1 MKILSVAIPCYNSSE
16 YMSKCIE
23 SLLPAGDDIEIL
35 IVDDGSA
42 KDNTFEIARGYEEK
56 YPGIVRAIHQE
67 NAGHGGAVNKGI
79 QEATGIYFK
88 NIDSDDWADTDVLL
102 KIIGLLKDMEQDGSG
117 VDLFLANFVFD
128 KVGVK
133 EENKKVMRLVKSM
146 PVGKAFSWGEMKGS
160 GTSQYIMMHNV
171 IYRRDVLIKSGL
183 KLPEH
188 TFYCDNIYA
197 YQPLPYVSKIFY
209 LDEALYRYYIGREGQ
224 SVSVEA
230 QLKNIDQQIR
240 VDKIMTDVYAGQ
252 DLSKLDPKLAKYMI
266 SYLTLMF
273 CATTSILLIG
283 GTDEHLKKKDE
294 LWRYL
299 EERDPRAYKKVKGSF
314 MGGWMTLPG
323 RLGRKMSV
331 GGYRIVQKL
340 YKFN

>member
-1 MKILSVAIPCYNSSE
+1 MKILSVAIPCYNSAE

-42 KDNTFEIARGYEEK
+42 KDNTLEIAREYEAK
-56 YPGIVRAIHQE
+56 NPGIVRAIHQE

-79 QEATGIYFK
+79 SEATGIYFK
-88 NIDSDDWADTDVLL
+88 NIDSDDWADTGVLL
-102 KIIGLLKDMEQDGSG
+102 KIIGLLKGFVEKDTR
-117 VDLFLANFVFD
+117 VDLVLADFVFD

-133 EENKKVMRLVKSM
+133 EQNKKVMRLTKSL
-146 PVGKAFSWGEMKGS
+146 PVGEVFGWDDVKKV
-160 GTSQYIMMHNV
+160 TSQYIMMHNI
-171 IYRRDVLIKSGL
+171 IYRRDVLLESGL

-197 YQPLPYVSKIFY
+197 YQPLPNVKTMYYI
-209 LDEALYRYYIGREGQ
+209 DEALYRYYIGREGQ
-224 SVSVEA
+224 SVSEEA
-230 QLKNIDQQIR
+230 QLRNIDQQIR
-240 VDKIMTDVYAGQ
+240 VDKIMTDVYASQ
-252 DLSKLDPKLAKYMI
+252 DASALGPKLGKYML
-266 SYLTLMF
+266 SYLTLMY

-283 GTDEHLKKKDE
+283 GTDEHLKKLDD
-294 LWRYL
+294 LWKYL
-299 EERDPRAYKKVKGSF
+299 ELRDPRAYKKIKGSF

-323 RLGRKMSV
+323 KLGRKMSV

>member
-1 MKILSVAIPCYNSSE
+1 
-16 YMSKCIE
+16 MSKCIE

-42 KDNTFEIARGYEEK
+42 KDNTLEIAKGYEEK

-102 KIIGLLKDMEQDGSG
+102 KIIGILKDFEQKGEQ
-117 VDLFLANFVFD
+117 VDLFLADFVFD

-133 EENKKVMRLVKSM
+133 EENKKVMSLVKSM
-146 PVGKAFSWGEMKGS
+146 PVGKVFAWGDLKGS

-197 YQPLPYVSKIFY
+197 YQPLPYVSKLYY

-266 SYLTLMF
+266 SYLTLMY

-283 GTDEHLKKKDE
+283 GTDDHLRKKDE
-294 LWRYL
+294 LWKYL

-323 RLGRKMSV
+323 KLGRKMSV

>member
-1 MKILSVAIPCYNSSE
+1 MKILSVAIPCYNSAE

-42 KDNTFEIARGYEEK
+42 KDNTLEIAKEYESK

-79 QEATGIYFK
+79 SEATGIYFK

-102 KIIGLLKDMEQDGSG
+102 KIIGLLKGFEQEGKQ
-117 VDLFLANFVFD
+117 VDLFLADFVFD

-133 EENKKVMRLVKSM
+133 EQNKKVMRLTKSM
-146 PVGKAFSWGEMKGS
+146 PVGQVFSWPDVKGS
-160 GTSQYIMMHNV
+160 GTSQYIMMHNI
-171 IYRRDVLIKSGL
+171 IYRREVLLASGL

-197 YQPLPYVSKIFY
+197 YQPLPYVKTMYY

-224 SVSVEA
+224 SVSEEA
-230 QLKNIDQQIR
+230 QLRNIDQQIR
-240 VDKIMTDVYAGQ
+240 VDKIMTDVYASL
-252 DLSKLDPKLAKYMI
+252 DMSDRDPKFRKYMI
-266 SYLTLMF
+266 SYLTLMY

-283 GTDEHLKKKDE
+283 GTDEHLKKNED
-294 LWRYL
+294 LWKYL
-299 EERDPRAYKKVKGSF
+299 EERDPRAYKKIKGSF

-323 RLGRKMSV
+323 KLGRKMSV

>member
-42 KDNTFEIARGYEEK
+42 KDNTLEIAQGYEAK

-79 QEATGIYFK
+79 SEATGIYFK
-88 NIDSDDWADTDVLL
+88 NIDSDDWADTEVLL
-102 KIIGLLKDMEQDGSG
+102 KIIGLLKGFEQEGRQ
-117 VDLFLANFVFD
+117 VDLFLADFVFD

-133 EENKKVMRLVKSM
+133 EQNKKVMRLTKSM
-146 PVGKAFSWGEMKGS
+146 PVGKVFSWQDVKGS
-160 GTSQYIMMHNV
+160 GSSQYIMMHNI
-171 IYRRDVLIKSGL
+171 IYRRQVLLDSGL

-197 YQPLPYVSKIFY
+197 YQPLSHVKTMYY

-224 SVSVEA
+224 SVSEEA
-230 QLKNIDQQIR
+230 QLRNIDQQIR
-240 VDKIMTDVYAGQ
+240 VDKIMTDVYALL
-252 DLSKLDPKLAKYMI
+252 DMSERDPKFRKYMI
-266 SYLTLMF
+266 SYLTLMY

-283 GTDEHLKKKDE
+283 GTDEHLKKNED
-294 LWRYL
+294 LWKYL
-299 EERDPRAYKKVKGSF
+299 RERDPQAYKKIKGSF

-323 RLGRKMSV
+323 KLGRKMSV